1 MNIKFLDDA
10 LSELYETGK
19 TSDKKYKKIC
29 KNKKLVD
36 GYIKA
41 VGIMYRVDTTEDL
54 VPISYLH
61 YEKLKYDSIGINVPP
76 VSETNVPL
84 IAE

>member
-29 KNKKLVD
+29 KNTKLVN

-41 VGIMYRVDTTEDL
+41 VGIMYRVDTT
-54 VPISYLH
+54 
-61 YEKLKYDSIGINVPP
+61 
-76 VSETNVPL
+76 
-84 IAE
+84 